1 MEKVKT
7 IINLKTIR
15 EFLKEESE
23 NFSEKELREFV
34 EYLEIDFYD
43 WLRSNLNSF
52 LLDREEE

>member
-7 IINLKTIR
+7 FINLKTIR

-23 NFSEKELREFV
+23 NYSEQQLREFV

-43 WLRSNLNSF
+43 WLKSNLNSF
-52 LLDREEE
+52 LLDREE

>member
-7 IINLKTIR
+7 FINLKTIR

-23 NFSEKELREFV
+23 NYSERQLQEFV

-43 WLRSNLNSF
+43 WLRGNLNSF
-52 LLDREEE
+52 LLDREE